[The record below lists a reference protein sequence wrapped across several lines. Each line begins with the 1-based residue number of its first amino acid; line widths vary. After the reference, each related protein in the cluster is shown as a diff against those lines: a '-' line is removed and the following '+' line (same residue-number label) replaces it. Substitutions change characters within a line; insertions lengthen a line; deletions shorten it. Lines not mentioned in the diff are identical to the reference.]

1 MKWFALLIFLSA
13 AATGVYVLTQGVSLP
28 EKQAKEKII
37 QDLPPEED
45 EEEPRADVKVGA
57 VDEVIRPP
65 SEPKIAEKD
74 PKDAKPSDN
83 EPKDRDSRK
92 RKKKGPDATDDD
104 DDEPPT
110 ASSGHPQRPAPPPQ
124 QTPRPGVPA
133 IAAPPPVEAS
143 KTQATPTPNAGGS
156 GLGNTPLMGGV
167 STPAGT
173 SSAGSKPPSSPAS
186 TSRTRSKP
194 SGPAPQTA
202 EKKSPPAEGQI
213 LPIKHSP
220 ETSQPSKDE
229 PKEKTAEKTTDA
241 ANEFAGLLVSPRSA
255 SVSGPN
261 DPEKKVIAVYSMKSG
276 FGPQEKLAV
285 EILRNCETPAA
296 TTVATACDVT
306 APEGGPSV
314 AGYLLG
320 AAVSKEDLV
329 PDSKTLDIG
338 TTIVGTYQEA
348 ETGRELPL
356 AEVALQIDP
365 GKVPGHYVV
374 RVRGANEKSFLG
386 SFEVTPMPTIAPP
399 TAGGK
404 TVP

>member
-1 MKWFALLIFLSA
+1 MKWFALVIFLSA
-13 AATGVYVLTQGVSLP
+13 AAASAYVLTQGGSRP
-28 EKQAKEKII
+28 EKQAKII

-45 EEEPRADVKVGA
+45 EEEPRAEARVGA
-57 VDEVIRPP
+57 VDEVIRP
-65 SEPKIAEKD
+65 SSDPKIAEEGREGG
-74 PKDAKPSDN
+74 KPPDD
-83 EPKDRDSRK
+83 EPKDRESRK
-92 RKKKGPDATDDD
+92 RKKKGSDGPTAADTATDN
-104 DDEPPT
+104 DEPP
-110 ASSGHPQRPAPPPQ
+110 AAPKERPAPSPQ
-124 QTPRPGVPA
+124 QAPRPAPSPVA
-133 IAAPPPVEAS
+133 AAPAVEAP
-143 KTQATPTPNAGGS
+143 KPQDGATPNAGGS
-156 GLGNTPLMGGV
+156 GFGNTPLMGGV

-173 SSAGSKPPSSPAS
+173 SSSGSKPPSSPAT
-186 TSRTRSKP
+186 TSRNRSKP
-194 SGPAPQTA
+194 SSPSPQTA
-202 EKKSPPAEGQI
+202 EKKSPPEEKESQI

-220 ETSQPSKDE
+220 ETPRPSKDE
-229 PKEKTAEKTTDA
+229 PKEKTAEKTTDT

-276 FGPQEKLAV
+276 FNPQEKLAV
-285 EILRNCETPAA
+285 EILRDCEVPVA
-296 TTVATACDVT
+296 TTVVTACDAT

-320 AAVSKEDLV
+320 TAVSKEDLI

-374 RVRGANEKSFLG
+374 RIRGANEKSFLG
-386 SFEVTPMPTIAPP
+386 SFEVTAPP